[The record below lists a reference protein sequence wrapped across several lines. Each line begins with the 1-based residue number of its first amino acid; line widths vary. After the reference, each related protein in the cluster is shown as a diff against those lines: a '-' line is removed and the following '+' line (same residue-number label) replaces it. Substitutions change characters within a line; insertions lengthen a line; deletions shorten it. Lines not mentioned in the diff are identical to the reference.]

1 MMPEAT
7 TAVDRSYLR
16 LLETET
22 ASIRPGLSASL
33 VAGMPDGQPRER
45 NPATGSR
52 ASGFGAAA
60 YNRLAMREIRPT
72 NGAAGTT
79 TILDCG

>member
-33 VAGMPDGQPRER
+33 VAGMPDG
-45 NPATGSR
+45 
-52 ASGFGAAA
+52 
-60 YNRLAMREIRPT
+60 
-72 NGAAGTT
+72 
-79 TILDCG
+79 